1 MSLKDEII
9 FVLLNTTDYISGE
22 ELAKKFGKSRA
33 AVWKSIKKLI
43 SEGYEIDAV
52 TNKGYR
58 LIESCTKYQ
67 ALHKK
72 RY

>member
-43 SEGYEIDAV
+43 SLS
-52 TNKGYR
+52 
-58 LIESCTKYQ
+58 LIHISEPT
-67 ALHKK
+67 
-72 RY
+72 RRP